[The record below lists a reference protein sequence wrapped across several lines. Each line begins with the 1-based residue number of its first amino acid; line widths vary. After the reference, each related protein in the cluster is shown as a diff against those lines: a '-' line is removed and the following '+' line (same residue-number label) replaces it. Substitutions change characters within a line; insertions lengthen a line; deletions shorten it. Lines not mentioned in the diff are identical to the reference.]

1 MMTNLNYCFQ
11 GYETKLGS
19 GGIKLSGGQK
29 QRLNIARAL
38 INNPKVLLLG
48 KFTFEVL
55 IESQFIIIKKYK
67 FIILVEIFKTN

>member
-1 MMTNLNYCFQ
+1 M
-11 GYETKLGS
+11 
-19 GGIKLSGGQK
+19 SGGQK